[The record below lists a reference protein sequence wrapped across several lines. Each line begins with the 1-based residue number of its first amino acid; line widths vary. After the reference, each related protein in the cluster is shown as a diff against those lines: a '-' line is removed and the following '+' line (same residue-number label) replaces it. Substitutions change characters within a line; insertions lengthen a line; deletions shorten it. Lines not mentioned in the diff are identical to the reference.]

1 MWGAGEWWGRLG
13 GRDSPLKGSRRAGAG
28 VGWGQDPST
37 PWAVTVGEASVCI
50 AEKLGKFWPGS
61 GRESSWYI
69 LWVLSPKALP
79 TKQSLGG
86 S

>member
-1 MWGAGEWWGRLG
+1 MR
-13 GRDSPLKGSRRAGAG
+13 
-28 VGWGQDPST
+28 
-37 PWAVTVGEASVCI
+37 VGEASVLT

>member
-1 MWGAGEWWGRLG
+1 MGTGPVHPGAVR
-13 GRDSPLKGSRRAGAG
+13 
-28 VGWGQDPST
+28 
-37 PWAVTVGEASVCI
+37 VGEASVLT